1 MYFNQVIINS
11 DNTVN
16 IVEEIS
22 LPIVQTAPQ
31 DIDVSGID
39 STWANLGDIMT
50 ERLEA
55 DQFNHSYQIESL
67 AQANLTQ
74 QTVPGPTGPN
84 PSLDTYPG
92 DYRFQ
97 VKFHRLSDNI
107 KNKSWDVSYLFL
119 FYYLIS
125 SLLKCTYNSHNSIEN
140 LVK

>member
-22 LPIVQTAPQ
+22 LPIVQTGPQ
-31 DIDVSGID
+31 DIDSSGID
-39 STWANLGDIMT
+39 STWTNLGDIMT

-55 DQFNHSYQIESL
+55 DQFNHSYQIESIT
-67 AQANLTQ
+67 QTNLTQ
-74 QTVPGPTGPN
+74 QAVPGPTGPN

-107 KNKSWDVSYLFL
+107 KNKSWDVSYLFFL
-119 FYYLIS
+119 HNLPCIS
-125 SLLKCTYNSHNSIEN
+125 MSTYCNNMPSKNH
-140 LVK
+140 